1 MQLPEAVK
9 AIRARYIKQY
19 PVPQGA
25 PGEAFEESA
34 RQWSIRF
41 AEQVAFEQGPMWGMK
56 RADPNRPISK
66 DTLSRFENGRLLIW
80 DLLTGTG
87 TGSPRLVDSPES
99 EDVTGQFFVTVT
111 PTNHLGVVTS
121 IPPSLPPLPP
131 ADLGPVMAELSKIR
145 ASIDTLS
152 GRVESIDRSYQAQV
166 ENFAALDRD
175 AESRHQ
181 AAMAVLRHLDE
192 KTLTVPDAELRLGG
206 RVVGKV
212 DFQIGRAHV

>member
-1 MQLPEAVK
+1 MQLPDSVK
-9 AIRARYIKQY
+9 AIRARYMQQY
-19 PVPQGA
+19 PVPQGQ
-25 PGEAFEESA
+25 PGEAFEEQA

-41 AEQVAFEQGPMWGMK
+41 AEQVAFELGPMWGMK

-66 DTLSRFENGRLLIW
+66 DTLSYNVDDTIRIW

-87 TGSPRLVDSPES
+87 T
-99 EDVTGQFFVTVT
+99 EDIVGQVFVTVEAR
-111 PTNHLGVVTS
+111 NHLGVVTS

-131 ADLGPVMAELSKIR
+131 ADLGPVMAELSNIR

-152 GRVESIDRSYQAQV
+152 GRVESIDRVYQAQV

-192 KTLTVPDAELRLGG
+192 KEMKITIPDAKLRVRGNA
-206 RVVGKV
+206 VADV
-212 DFQIGRAHV
+212 DFPGN